1 MQRNAAV
8 GNLKCSAVETIGND
22 GDVPII
28 KPGKP
33 GPDFFRRF
41 RGLFFSAIHK
51 IVAVHNL
58 YRGDRTAFY
67 QKINQIA
74 NDGDTFEKSVGF

>member
-33 GPDFFRRF
+33 GPDFF
-41 RGLFFSAIHK
+41 GVSEVCFSPQSTK
-51 IVAVHNL
+51 
-58 YRGDRTAFY
+58 
-67 QKINQIA
+67 
-74 NDGDTFEKSVGF
+74 